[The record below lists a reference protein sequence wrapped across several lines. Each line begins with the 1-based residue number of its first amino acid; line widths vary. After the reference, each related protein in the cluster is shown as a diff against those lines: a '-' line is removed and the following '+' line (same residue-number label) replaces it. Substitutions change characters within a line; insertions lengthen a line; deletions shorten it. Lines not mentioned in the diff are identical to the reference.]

1 MPSAA
6 PGAQQFGQPPQIPD
20 AVPPPV
26 AMPPAGPTPDSFYSP
41 PPLPAQQAPAPVAPA
56 DSHADTDFLRA
67 FCEGAGLNPAIAGG
81 PQSEA
86 LAHELGRLVRIAA
99 QELMRMLQDRANVK
113 QFTRGGE
120 RTMRSATGN
129 NPLKFLPDP
138 DQALEALFINPRDGF
153 MTGAD
158 GFENALKDLR
168 RHQMA
173 VFAALQPALAEVLTG
188 LSPDEVEADA
198 ESSAKILGG
207 SKRGRNWD
215 LFVER
220 WDDKA
225 KVGDHGMLD
234 VFLRAFATAY
244 AEATARG
251 GDSNP
256 F

>member
-1 MPSAA
+1 M
-6 PGAQQFGQPPQIPD
+6 
-20 AVPPPV
+20 
-26 AMPPAGPTPDSFYSP
+26 
-41 PPLPAQQAPAPVAPA
+41 APAN
-56 DSHADTDFLRA
+56 SHADTDFLRA

-188 LSPDEVEADA
+188 LSPMRSRPMPKAA
-198 ESSAKILGG
+198 PRSWAARNAGATGICSSNAGTTRPRLGITG
-207 SKRGRNWD
+207 CWMCFCAPLPPPMPRQP
-215 LFVER
+215 
-220 WDDKA
+220 
-225 KVGDHGMLD
+225 
-234 VFLRAFATAY
+234 RAAATA
-244 AEATARG
+244 TRS
-251 GDSNP
+251 DSSHDVKGP
-256 F
+256 EDED